1 MIRSESCRRSSIIF
15 LSLSNHLDKLSSS
28 EPAGPALL
36 LYSDCDCTPGTAPRP
51 TTSQQS
57 QSAARAST
65 MEGAITLVRKAAIGG
80 VCGYVFGSPAAMD
93 VPPPPPASTDT
104 PAEMTT
110 PVAMPAL
117 DPASLATSF
126 VVGCFVSTIADVV
139 TWPLEALSEGASG
152 ASGGGGLLAA
162 VKQRGGA
169 GGSDAAGLLVAGLVG
184 SQSARHSRPGRRL
197 RRRVRHV
204 TRGRGRIGSRPTSSR
219 DSPSRQGRRQVPR
232 KEQMIVANHLA
243 REVRSAK
250 QRRSV

>member
-1 MIRSESCRRSSIIF
+1 
-15 LSLSNHLDKLSSS
+15 
-28 EPAGPALL
+28 
-36 LYSDCDCTPGTAPRP
+36 
-51 TTSQQS
+51 
-57 QSAARAST
+57 

-152 ASGGGGLLAA
+152 ASGGGGRGAVMRPVYSSPAWWAAKAPGTLALAA
-162 VKQRGGA
+162 A
-169 GGSDAAGLLVAGLVG
+169 FAAA
-184 SQSARHSRPGRRL
+184 SAM
-197 RRRVRHV
+197 
-204 TRGRGRIGSRPTSSR
+204 
-219 DSPSRQGRRQVPR
+219 SPAVEGVSEAAQLAAEIARADKDDGKFQGRSR
-232 KEQMIVANHLA
+232 
-243 REVRSAK
+243 
-250 QRRSV
+250 

>member
-1 MIRSESCRRSSIIF
+1 
-15 LSLSNHLDKLSSS
+15 
-28 EPAGPALL
+28 
-36 LYSDCDCTPGTAPRP
+36 
-51 TTSQQS
+51 
-57 QSAARAST
+57 

-152 ASGGGGLLAA
+152 ASGGGGLLACFGFGMDCGTWY
-162 VKQRGGA
+162 V
-169 GGSDAAGLLVAGLVG
+169 L
-184 SQSARHSRPGRRL
+184 
-197 RRRVRHV
+197 
-204 TRGRGRIGSRPTSSR
+204 
-219 DSPSRQGRRQVPR
+219 
-232 KEQMIVANHLA
+232 
-243 REVRSAK
+243 
-250 QRRSV
+250 

>member
-1 MIRSESCRRSSIIF
+1 
-15 LSLSNHLDKLSSS
+15 
-28 EPAGPALL
+28 
-36 LYSDCDCTPGTAPRP
+36 
-51 TTSQQS
+51 
-57 QSAARAST
+57 

-162 VKQRGGA
+162 VKQRGGLGA
-169 GGSDAAGLLVAGLVG
+169 VMRPVYSSPAWWAAKAPGTLALAAAFAAA
-184 SQSARHSRPGRRL
+184 SAMSPAVEGVSEAAQLAAEIARADKDDGKFQERSR
-197 RRRVRHV
+197 
-204 TRGRGRIGSRPTSSR
+204 
-219 DSPSRQGRRQVPR
+219 
-232 KEQMIVANHLA
+232 
-243 REVRSAK
+243 
-250 QRRSV
+250 